1 MAVKMRPLWL
11 SVLLVAGI
19 FLSFVFPADVV
30 TVHASS
36 IPVMDDVEAQDAGAL
51 DLAPSARSAILMD
64 ADPGT
69 VLFEKNAD
77 EKLPPAS
84 ITKVMTMLLVMEAL
98 DQGVIRLDEMVTA
111 SEHAASMGGSQI
123 FLEAGE
129 EMTVED
135 LLKGVA
141 LASGNDASVALAE
154 KIAGSESLFVEMMN
168 KRAQELGLK
177 NTRFQNSSGLPA
189 EDHYSTARD
198 IAIMSRE
205 LLKHEEI
212 TQYTGL
218 YQDYLRK
225 DTEKPFWLVNTNK
238 LVRFY
243 TGADGLKTGYT
254 SSAKFCLTATA
265 KRDDFR
271 VIAVVLGAPDAKT
284 RNKEV
289 SQMFDYAF
297 SQYKVHPILAKGE
310 TIGSYKIEKGSVPE
324 LEFVADRRMSVL
336 LKKSDKIDDIRHE
349 LTVSEPLKLPIAKGQ
364 IVAHLNVYNGDKK
377 IAEFPLPSPVDVEKA
392 GWWTLFK
399 RSATRIF
406 VPAD

>member
-30 TVHASS
+30 TVHASL

-64 ADPGT
+64 ADTGT

-154 KIAGSESLFVEMMN
+154 KI
-168 KRAQELGLK
+168 
-177 NTRFQNSSGLPA
+177 
-189 EDHYSTARD
+189 
-198 IAIMSRE
+198 
-205 LLKHEEI
+205 
-212 TQYTGL
+212 
-218 YQDYLRK
+218 
-225 DTEKPFWLVNTNK
+225 
-238 LVRFY
+238 
-243 TGADGLKTGYT
+243 
-254 SSAKFCLTATA
+254 
-265 KRDDFR
+265 
-271 VIAVVLGAPDAKT
+271 
-284 RNKEV
+284 
-289 SQMFDYAF
+289 
-297 SQYKVHPILAKGE
+297 
-310 TIGSYKIEKGSVPE
+310 
-324 LEFVADRRMSVL
+324 
-336 LKKSDKIDDIRHE
+336 
-349 LTVSEPLKLPIAKGQ
+349 
-364 IVAHLNVYNGDKK
+364 
-377 IAEFPLPSPVDVEKA
+377 SPVRNRCLWK
-392 GWWTLFK
+392 
-399 RSATRIF
+399 
-406 VPAD
+406 